1 MNAPA
6 FARSAYGA
14 QAHSVKTHRDI
25 EYDALARITAR
36 LRRAAKAQ
44 DPGAHPELVAA
55 LDENARLW
63 AILAEDLAA
72 PGNAFPETLRA
83 GLLSL
88 AGFALQHS
96 RKVLRKEGEIAPL
109 IDINT
114 SVMRG
119 LRGEGRAV

>member
-6 FARSAYGA
+6 FAQSAYGA
-14 QAHSVKTHRDI
+14 QAHSIKTARDI
-25 EYDALARITAR
+25 EHDVLARITAR
-36 LRRAAKAQ
+36 LRRAAEAE
-44 DPGAHPELVAA
+44 DGSAYPELVAA

-63 AILAEDLAA
+63 AAFAADLAG
-72 PGNAFPETLRA
+72 PGNAYPDELRA

-88 AGFALQHS
+88 AGFTLQHT
-96 RKVLRKEGEIAPL
+96 RKVLRKKAETAPL

-119 LRGEGRAV
+119 LRGGRAAG